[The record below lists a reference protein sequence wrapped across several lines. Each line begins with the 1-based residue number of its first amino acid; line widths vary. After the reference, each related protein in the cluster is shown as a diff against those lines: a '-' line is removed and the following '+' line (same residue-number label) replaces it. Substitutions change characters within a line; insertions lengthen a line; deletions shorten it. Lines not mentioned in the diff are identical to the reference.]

1 MAIRMKPAKAKSK
14 APVKTVKSGTIK
26 PVKKAAPPKK
36 AAPARKVAAAKKP
49 SRKPVVTRKLVATR
63 KPAAAKKVSTPL
75 KKPAPVVKSVA
86 AVKAAPGKPIRVVAP
101 VKAVAPAAGKIFAKP
116 KAALTAMPQRPVVPE
131 IIPPVPEVGR
141 DYMNPMQRDFYRKLL
156 RNQRNELM
164 AELEHTIHHMQDE
177 SVNLPDPNDRASQ
190 EADMTLELRSRDRE
204 TKLIHKIDE
213 AIARLEAG
221 EYGYCESCGEP
232 IGRGRLEARPTATLC
247 IDCKRLDEIREK
259 QVA

>member
-1 MAIRMKPAKAKSK
+1 MAVRKKPAKAKSK
-14 APVKTVKSGTIK
+14 APVRTGKS
-26 PVKKAAPPKK
+26 KATRP
-36 AAPARKVAAAKKP
+36 AAKKSAP
-49 SRKPVVTRKLVATR
+49 AKKPTAGKRVAATKPVAAKQ
-63 KPAAAKKVSTPL
+63 PAAAKKAATAP
-75 KKPAPVVKSVA
+75 KKPVPPPRTAIAARAVAAKPALRPARPAAPVMA
-86 AVKAAPGKPIRVVAP
+86 KALP
-101 VKAVAPAAGKIFAKP
+101 KP
-116 KAALTAMPQRPVVPE
+116 KFSPAKKLAVLPRPPVVPE
-131 IIPPVPEVGR
+131 IIPPPPDVGS
-141 DYMNPMQRDFYRKLL
+141 DYMNPAQRELYRRLL
-156 RNQRNELM
+156 LDQRNELL

-177 SVNLPDPNDRASQ
+177 NVNLPDPNDRASQ

-204 TKLIHKIDE
+204 TKLVRKIDE

>member
-1 MAIRMKPAKAKSK
+1 MR
-14 APVKTVKSGTIK
+14 
-26 PVKKAAPPKK
+26 
-36 AAPARKVAAAKKP
+36 RVA
-49 SRKPVVTRKLVATR
+49 VVL
-63 KPAAAKKVSTPL
+63 
-75 KKPAPVVKSVA
+75 
-86 AVKAAPGKPIRVVAP
+86 
-101 VKAVAPAAGKIFAKP
+101 
-116 KAALTAMPQRPVVPE
+116 QRPEAPE
-131 IIPPVPEVGR
+131 IIPPPPEVGS
-141 DYMNPMQRDFYRKLL
+141 DYMSTAQREFYRKLL
-156 RNQRNELM
+156 LNQRNELL
-164 AELEHTIHHMQDE
+164 AELEQTIHHMQDE

-213 AIARLEAG
+213 AIMRLEAG